1 MGIIMDGNNIF
12 LIRQNED
19 GSFTNVPFSS
29 AGIEIND
36 NNLTFISENISFLS
50 TGDSSTPSGP
60 VSYIQGN
67 PIVFSGQGLY
77 DNGRDLR
84 YPYITINDTDSQGNA
99 LFIQKKKFI
108 GNGPTYRNIEDNY
121 LINARDEDGIPVFAA
136 KHFYTFALPGQSR
149 FDKGRPYIGLFCN
162 PDSAL
167 LGEGSNLP
175 YSISISGHPTF
186 GASVRFFSNPLTI
199 GEDVYAWGKEIVYDD
214 NSLKINT
221 HNTEGYNTNF
231 EIDAD
236 GFIYMSDLDGVFF
249 STEERKF
256 FGANWYF
263 DQNLNADTLN
273 ANQIN
278 VANSVYV
285 DVDLTAEGTI
295 NAGEI
300 IIDNN
305 VNINNINASFQNIN
319 FYPPTGT
326 IPSSDYPGNK
336 GQMVFDATYIY
347 YCKEN
352 NKWVRTALAEW

>member
-1 MGIIMDGNNIF
+1 
-12 LIRQNED
+12 
-19 GSFTNVPFSS
+19 
-29 AGIEIND
+29 
-36 NNLTFISENISFLS
+36 
-50 TGDSSTPSGP
+50 
-60 VSYIQGN
+60 
-67 PIVFSGQGLY
+67 
-77 DNGRDLR
+77 
-84 YPYITINDTDSQGNA
+84 
-99 LFIQKKKFI
+99 
-108 GNGPTYRNIEDNY
+108 
-121 LINARDEDGIPVFAA
+121 
-136 KHFYTFALPGQSR
+136 
-149 FDKGRPYIGLFCN
+149 
-162 PDSAL
+162 
-167 LGEGSNLP
+167 
-175 YSISISGHPTF
+175 
-186 GASVRFFSNPLTI
+186 
-199 GEDVYAWGKEIVYDD
+199 
-214 NSLKINT
+214 
-221 HNTEGYNTNF
+221 
-231 EIDAD
+231 
-236 GFIYMSDLDGVFF
+236 MSDLDGVFF

-278 VANSVYV
+278 VANSVYI

-295 NAGEI
+295 NASEI